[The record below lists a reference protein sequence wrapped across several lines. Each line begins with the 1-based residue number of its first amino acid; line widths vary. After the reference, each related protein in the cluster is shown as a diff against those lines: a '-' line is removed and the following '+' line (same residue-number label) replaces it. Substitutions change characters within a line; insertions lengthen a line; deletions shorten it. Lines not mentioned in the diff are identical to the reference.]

1 MDLKHLLTVVL
12 VKKTTTFLKAL
23 VFVQTLSGMIC
34 TLNSETSSSSSLI
47 LAFVSPLSLGFLA
60 EQILSGSF
68 AKTQLREVQALCS
81 VILEMNVG
89 PLPCGLS

>member
-1 MDLKHLLTVVL
+1 MDRMDLKHLLTVVL

-23 VFVQTLSGMIC
+23 VFVQTLSGMTC

-60 EQILSGSF
+60 EQILPGSF
-68 AKTQLREVQALCS
+68 AKTQLWEA
-81 VILEMNVG
+81 
-89 PLPCGLS
+89 

>member
-60 EQILSGSF
+60 EQILPGSF
-68 AKTQLREVQALCS
+68 AKTQLQEV
-81 VILEMNVG
+81 
-89 PLPCGLS
+89 